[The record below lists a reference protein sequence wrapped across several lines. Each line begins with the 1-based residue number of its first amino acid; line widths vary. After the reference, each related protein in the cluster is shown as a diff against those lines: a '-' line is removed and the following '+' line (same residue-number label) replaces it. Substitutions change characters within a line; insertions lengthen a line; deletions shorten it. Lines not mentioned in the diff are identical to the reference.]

1 MANKYDGLA
10 RIIIQNVGGKENI
23 VSLTHCITR
32 LRFQLKDESKANTE
46 VLKSTEGIVTVMQ
59 SGGQYQIVI
68 GNHVPQVY
76 EVVCEKA
83 HISGASEEET
93 SKNMSVGAKL
103 LDLLSGTFQPILG
116 FLAAAGIVK
125 GLLAVLVFCM
135 GKEVQ
140 STGFY
145 QMMYAIGDG
154 FYYFLPMI
162 IGASCAKKFRC
173 NPYLG
178 MSIAAALLYPT
189 MVGLETVGTLFPGTL
204 FALDYKSTFLGI
216 PVVYPQSGY
225 TSSVVPIL
233 IATGIGAQ
241 LEKFFKKV
249 VPDTLKLFF
258 VPFLTIIIIVPLTFL
273 AIGPVAGILTNLL
286 NALFK
291 SVFAI
296 PVVGGI
302 ISGLLVGALWQVL
315 VIFGLHWAIIPIG
328 ITNIATYGFD
338 LVMSP
343 YFAAS
348 FAQSMV
354 VAAIF
359 IKTKDKHMK
368 EMALPAL
375 ISGLFGVTEPCIYG
389 ITLPKKKPFII
400 SCIAASIGGGIIGW
414 AQVMRYQSGALG
426 FFGFMSF
433 IKEGEP
439 MTSVIWAAVG
449 VAVAMVL
456 AFVMTMMTY
465 KDDEPEKKPA
475 VKKAPEIEA
484 NPDAPKTVFA
494 PVSGTVIPL
503 EQVEDEAFSSG
514 VMGKGA
520 AILPDNG
527 TFVSPCDGV
536 VSAIFPTGHAVG
548 ITSDSGVEVLI
559 HIGMDTVKMDGEG
572 FEKKVKE
579 GDRVTVGQVLVQVDL
594 KAVEKAGY
602 STVTPVIITNTYQ
615 FSDIVTSAS
624 GKVTA
629 GGELL
634 VVM

>member
-1 MANKYDGLA
+1 MASKYDALA

-83 HISGASEEET
+83 HIAGATEET
-93 SKNMSVGAKL
+93 ENQKHMSFGAWM

-125 GLLAVLVFCM
+125 GLLAVLVFVC
-135 GKEVQ
+135 GAGVRD
-140 STGFY
+140 SGFY
-145 QMMYAIGDG
+145 QIMYAVGDG

-162 IGASCAKKFRC
+162 IGASCSKKFRC

-178 MSIAAALLYPT
+178 MSIAAALLYPA
-189 MVGLETVGTLFPGTL
+189 MVGLETTGTLFSGTL
-204 FALDYKSTFLGI
+204 LALDYKTTFLGI
-216 PVVYPQSGY
+216 PVVYPKSGY

-233 IATGIGAQ
+233 VATGVGAQ

-258 VPFLTIIIIVPLTFL
+258 VPFLTIVIIVPMTFL
-273 AIGPVAGILTNLL
+273 VIGPVAGILTNLL
-286 NALFK
+286 NALFQII
-291 SVFAI
+291 FAI
-296 PVVGGI
+296 PVVGGT
-302 ISGLLVGALWQVL
+302 ISGVLVGALWQVL

-328 ITNIATYGFD
+328 IANVATFGFD
-338 LVMSP
+338 LFMTP

-354 VAAIF
+354 VAAIY
-359 IKTKDKHMK
+359 IKTKDKNMK
-368 EMALPAL
+368 MMALPAL

-400 SCIAASIGGGIIGW
+400 SCIAAAIGGGIIGG
-414 AQVMRYQSGALG
+414 ARVMRYQSGALG

-439 MTSVIWAAVG
+439 MTSLVWAVIA

-465 KDDEPEKKPA
+465 TDDEPKAAAPAKKSVDA
-475 VKKAPEIEA
+475 E
-484 NPDAPKTVFA
+484 DAPKSIAA
-494 PVSGTVIPL
+494 PAKGQVMAL
-503 EQVEDEAFSSG
+503 EDVEDQAFASG
-514 VMGKGA
+514 VLGKGV
-520 AILPDNG
+520 AIIPEEG
-527 TFVSPCDGV
+527 KIYSPCDGII
-536 VSAIFPTGHAVG
+536 SAIFPTGHAVG

-559 HIGMDTVKMDGEG
+559 HIGMDTVKMEG
-572 FEKKVKE
+572 KGFDKKVKE
-579 GDRVTVGQVLVQVDL
+579 GDRVTLGQILVEFDME
-594 KAVEKAGY
+594 AVTEAGY
-602 STVTPVIITNTYQ
+602 SLVTPVIITNTNQ
-615 FSDIVTSAS
+615 FADIVTSAS
-624 GKVTA
+624 GAVNP
-629 GGELL
+629 GEEIL

>member
-46 VLKSTEGIVTVMQ
+46 VLKATEGIVTVMQ

-83 HISGASEEET
+83 HISGASEEES
-93 SKNMSVGAKL
+93 SKDMSVGAKL

-178 MSIAAALLYPT
+178 MAIAASLLYPT

-328 ITNIATYGFD
+328 ITNIATYGYD

-354 VAAIF
+354 VAAIY

-465 KDDEPEKKPA
+465 KDDEPKAKPA
-475 VKKAPEIEA
+475 AEKAPEIEA
-484 NPDAPKTVFA
+484 NPDAPKTVMA

-514 VMGKGA
+514 VMGKGV

-527 TFVSPCDGV
+527 TFCSPCDGV

-579 GDRVTVGQVLVQVDL
+579 GDRVTVGQPLVQVDL

-602 STVTPVIITNTYQ
+602 SAVTPIIITNTYQ
-615 FSDIVTSAS
+615 FADIVTSAS
-624 GKVTA
+624 GKVAA
-629 GGELL
+629 GEELL
-634 VVM
+634 VVL